1 MEYYESQTDENGKK
15 LGKSVQRDLYTL
27 YIMEKTGI
35 KDISEAEKVLD
46 NAFAAFMTGVDMAKY
61 RRLAY
66 AKFKDAVD
74 EQIAVL

>member
-1 MEYYESQTDENGKK
+1 MVKAGKECPA
-15 LGKSVQRDLYTL
+15 RLYTLL

-61 RRLAY
+61 RRLRMQ
-66 AKFKDAVD
+66 V
-74 EQIAVL
+74 

>member
-1 MEYYESQTDENGKK
+1 
-15 LGKSVQRDLYTL
+15 
-27 YIMEKTGI
+27 MEKTGI